1 MQEVES
7 RVNGVRLMVP
17 NADQYAKANDG
28 EVFRQTSAT
37 RAQFSGVD
45 IVDGKIINNDAL
57 SNRKDAD
64 DAPSISQA
72 VSMLRETA
80 RRGRPPNVQ
89 AEVG

>member
-7 RVNGVRLMVP
+7 RINGIKLMVP
-17 NADQYAKANDG
+17 NAGQYAKANDG
-28 EVFRQTSAT
+28 EVFRQVSGT

-45 IVDGKIINNDAL
+45 IVDGKIVNNAEL

-64 DAPSISQA
+64 DMSSISQA
-72 VSMLRETA
+72 VSIIRETA
-80 RRGRPPNVQ
+80 RRGRPPNAP